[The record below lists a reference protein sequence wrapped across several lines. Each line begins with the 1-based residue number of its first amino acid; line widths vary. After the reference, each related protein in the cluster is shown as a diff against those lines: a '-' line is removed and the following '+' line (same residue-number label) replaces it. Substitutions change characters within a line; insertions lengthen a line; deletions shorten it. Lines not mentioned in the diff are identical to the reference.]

1 MAIGQVRTNG
11 SAAANSVSAVSGAF
25 NLGGY
30 QPLLLVFTQTSVA
43 TADTGG
49 AGSAIVEGNRTKA
62 IRAIAQ
68 FGTILATDSGSST
81 GAVAVLVDQGS
92 FNQVAG
98 ATTAGAFGGVIDAV
112 AAATGTSAATLTKSY
127 GFTSA
132 GVWTLA

>member
-11 SAAANSVSAVSGAF
+11 SVAAGSVTAGGGF
-25 NLGGY
+25 NIGGY
-30 QPLLLVFTQTSVA
+30 QPALLVFTQTSVA

-49 AGSAIVEGNRTKA
+49 NGSAIVEGNRTKA

-68 FGTILATDSGSST
+68 FGTILATDSASGT
-81 GAVAVLVDQGS
+81 GAIAVLVDDAT
-92 FNQVAG
+92 FNTAAG
-98 ATTAGAFGGVIDAV
+98 ATTAGAYGAVIDAV
-112 AAATGTSAATLTKSY
+112 AAATGTSAATLTKSK

>member
-11 SAAANSVSAVSGAF
+11 SAATNSTTAVSGAF
-25 NLGGY
+25 NFGGY
-30 QPLLLVFTQTSVA
+30 QPLLLVFTQTGVA

-49 AGSAIVEGNRTKA
+49 SGSAIVEGTRTKA

-68 FGTILATDSGSST
+68 YGTILATDSASGT
-81 GAVAVLVDQGS
+81 GAVAVLVDQAT
-92 FNQVAG
+92 FNQAAG
-98 ATTAGAFGGVIDAV
+98 TTTAGAFGAVIDAV

-132 GVWTLA
+132 GVWTLG

>member
-1 MAIGQVRTNG
+1 MAIGQVRTSG
-11 SAAANSVSAVSGAF
+11 SVATNSTTAVSGAF
-25 NLGGY
+25 NFGGY
-30 QPLLLVFTQTSVA
+30 QPLLLVFTQTGVA

-49 AGSAIVEGNRTKA
+49 SGSAIVEGTRTKA

-68 FGTILATDSGSST
+68 FGTILATDSASGT
-81 GAVAVLVDQGS
+81 GAVAVLVDQAT
-92 FNQVAG
+92 FNQAAG
-98 ATTAGAFGGVIDAV
+98 ATTAGAFGAVIDAV

>member
-11 SAAANSVSAVSGAF
+11 APAIGSVTAGGGF
-25 NLGGY
+25 NIGGY
-30 QPLLLVFTQTSVA
+30 QPRLIKFAQTDVA

-49 AGSAIVEGNRTKA
+49 SGSAIVEGNRTKA

-68 FGTILATDSGSST
+68 FGTILATDTASAT
-81 GAVAVLVDQGS
+81 TALTVLVDDAT
-92 FNQVAG
+92 FNKGAG
-98 ATTAGAFGGVIDAV
+98 ATTAGAYGAVIDAV
-112 AAATGTSAATLTKSY
+112 AAATGTSAATVTTSA